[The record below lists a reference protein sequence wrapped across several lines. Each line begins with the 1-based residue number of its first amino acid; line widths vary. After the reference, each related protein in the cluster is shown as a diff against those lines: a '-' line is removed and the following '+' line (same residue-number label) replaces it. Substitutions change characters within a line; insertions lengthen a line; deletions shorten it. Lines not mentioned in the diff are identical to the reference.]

1 MRSLRTI
8 RSWLAV
14 VAVAT
19 VVVAP
24 PVQAQ
29 NQPSAQARPNEKN
42 RVRQQTPDER
52 GVAGRKVKDVVAEA
66 RSNRN
71 LSAIF
76 SEDFIELAND
86 DSAYLDS
93 SGQLFFADFDWNGEA
108 PEPAA
113 PAPERIIDAQ
123 PPANAFALHSRPG
136 SSKTIYLDFDGDTTT
151 NSGWT
156 DSEGLTT
163 KTVPPFDRDGVPGS
177 FNDTERNYIINVWQS
192 VSEDYAP
199 FDVDITTQLPPS
211 TALSIDFPG
220 DVVYGVKATI
230 TPENWL
236 CGVGCVGVAYGNVF
250 GNNLSQ
256 TSRAYYSPAW
266 AFPSANMTAGTLAQ
280 TISHEVGH
288 NLSLKHDGTATADY
302 YSGHNNWTP
311 IMGSAT
317 SRAFTQ
323 WSRGEYAGASNLQ
336 DDLAVIEQKIPLVA
350 DTAGSTPATARVIPI
365 TATNIEQTT
374 ISSASDVDVYRVDGA
389 TLVQPTLRM
398 APFGPNLFATLKI
411 LDANGNPIA
420 TSPAT
425 STSTSLTYSSIS
437 ASTYYLVVES
447 TASGTPSTG
456 FSTYGSIGVYS
467 LQLVLLDTPPSV
479 SNISVAPTADGTIT
493 ATWTAAPTTATVTYE
508 ATACID
514 ATCGTPVTTSALTAS
529 FSSLPSDSTA
539 YVKVVTRNTA
549 GSPSAVATSPTVQVL
564 YKPTAPLAQQIRYLE
579 SPTRSVTVNWSGQT
593 QQLANPVES
602 TSWTIKNRS
611 TGQEVSGSFAGNTSG
626 RSGTFSGLIPVT
638 WANTWI
644 DVTMTSTA
652 LQPAPFRESSPVTTS
667 VYLGRLEATQSAT
680 VPTTPRSAAPQAPTV
695 TTPRSSPPQA

>member
-14 VAVAT
+14 VAVAA
-19 VVVAP
+19 VVVST

-42 RVRQQTPDER
+42 RVRQRTPDER
-52 GVAGRKVKDVVAEA
+52 GVSGRKVKDVVAEA

-86 DSAYLDS
+86 DSAYVDS
-93 SGQLFFADFDWNGEA
+93 SGQLFFADFDWSDEG
-108 PEPAA
+108 PERAA
-113 PAPERIIDAQ
+113 PTSEQIIDAQ
-123 PPANAFALHSRPG
+123 PTANAFDLHSRPG
-136 SSKTIYLDFDGDTTT
+136 SNKTIYLDFDGDTTT

-156 DSEGLTT
+156 KENGLTT
-163 KTVPPFDRDGVPGS
+163 KTVPPFDRDGIPGS
-177 FNDTERNYIINVWQS
+177 FSDTERNYIINVWQS

-199 FDVDITTQLPPS
+199 FDVDVTTQLPPS

-220 DVVYGVKATI
+220 DVVYGVKTAI
-230 TPENWL
+230 TPEKWL
-236 CGVGCVGVAYGNVF
+236 CACAGIAYVNVF
-250 GNNLSQ
+250 SDSLPQ
-256 TSRAYYSPAW
+256 TLRAYYSPAW
-266 AFPSANMTAGTLAQ
+266 AFPTADMTAGMLAQ
-280 TISHEVGH
+280 VISHEVGH
-288 NLSLKHDGTATADY
+288 NLGLTHDGIAGVEDSY
-302 YSGHNNWTP
+302 YRGHNNWTP
-311 IMGSAT
+311 IMGLAT
-317 SRAFTQ
+317 SRTYTQ
-323 WSRGEYAGASNLQ
+323 WSRGEYAVADNPE
-336 DDLAVIEQKIPLVA
+336 DDLAIIGQQIPLVA
-350 DTAGSTPATARVIPI
+350 DTAGSTPATARVVPI

-374 ISSASDVDVYRVDGA
+374 ISSGSDVDVYRVDGA

-425 STSTSLTYSSIS
+425 STSTSLTYSSLS

-447 TASGTPSTG
+447 AASGTPSTG

-514 ATCGTPVTTSALTAS
+514 ATCRTPVTTSSLTAS
-529 FSSLPSDSTA
+529 FSSFPSDSTA
-539 YVKVVTRNTA
+539 YVKVVTRNAA

-564 YKPTAPLAQQIRYLE
+564 YKPTAPLVQQIRYVE

-626 RSGTFSGLIPVT
+626 RIGTFSGLIPVT

-652 LQPAPFRESSPVTTS
+652 LQPAPFRESSPITSS